1 MPWELTACEASRAM
15 AEGTLT
21 CEALARSC
29 LDRIGARDPEL
40 KAWAFVDPDQV
51 VRQARELDKL
61 PRRSPLHGVPIGIK
75 DMIDTADMPTGY
87 NSNLFVGHRP
97 SMDAAVV
104 ATLRAAGALIIG
116 KTETTEFAAAG
127 RDAPTGNPTDLSRT
141 SGGSSA
147 GSAASV
153 ADCHVPLAIGT
164 QTGGSTI
171 RPASFC
177 GVFALKPTWNLVS
190 REGAKVYSISLDTIS
205 WFARNVADLDLLAEL
220 FALPGATAQVTT
232 VAGLKVGICRSAE
245 WEHAEPASRA
255 ALLDAADRLRNSGAA
270 VEDFDLPEM
279 FSGLTRAHRV
289 ILHGEGRTAFLALAR
304 LHGAQLHDD
313 FHARVENRE
322 GFTPADLVAA
332 YDLAA
337 LCRIE
342 FERRATDFDV
352 VLTPSA
358 PGEAPVGRKAGNPV
372 LNQHWTLLHAPTV
385 NIPNSIGPNG
395 MPVGVTLTAPRLSD
409 RRLLAVARAIAPM
422 ICHRSMGSVPA

>member
-15 AEGTLT
+15 AAGTLT

-104 ATLRAAGALIIG
+104 ATLRASGALIIG

-177 GVFALKPTWNLVS
+177 GVFALKPTWNVVG
-190 REGAKVYSISLDTIS
+190 REGAKVYSIGSYS
-205 WFARNVADLDLLAEL
+205 V
-220 FALPGATAQVTT
+220 
-232 VAGLKVGICRSAE
+232 IC
-245 WEHAEPASRA
+245 
-255 ALLDAADRLRNSGAA
+255 
-270 VEDFDLPEM
+270 
-279 FSGLTRAHRV
+279 
-289 ILHGEGRTAFLALAR
+289 
-304 LHGAQLHDD
+304 
-313 FHARVENRE
+313 
-322 GFTPADLVAA
+322 
-332 YDLAA
+332 
-337 LCRIE
+337 
-342 FERRATDFDV
+342 
-352 VLTPSA
+352 
-358 PGEAPVGRKAGNPV
+358 
-372 LNQHWTLLHAPTV
+372 
-385 NIPNSIGPNG
+385 
-395 MPVGVTLTAPRLSD
+395 
-409 RRLLAVARAIAPM
+409 
-422 ICHRSMGSVPA
+422 